1 MENDTQI
8 YKYATKEKYSEIN
21 QKRVI
26 KEKEAKQSKQIS
38 ISYSV
43 KVDYYE
49 YYDEYYDEYRGI
61 YYLIIPQEYLNDID
75 KLIKE
80 KNDIFSRG
88 KILRFSGENNFQFD
102 AVVESTEKD
111 PDNENIVYSY
121 LIPIKLKYRLYSE
134 KLIDEF
140 QVEER
145 NGDLTYERMLEA
157 INEFIEGNCCSKNIE
172 KYILGNSVING
183 YKEFPKIFNYKR
195 YYFNNIYNF
204 AKFTKYQEQ
213 EIYKIFYQEMSTI
226 NLKNRD
232 NRILCLIIYSIYQ
245 CRKNIGDKI
254 LICSS
259 SNSVA
264 DSISLDLLRMKE
276 HIKKLN
282 IIRIYA
288 KNQEIIKRNKRL
300 NKISLHRLIKKKYKR
315 KFNDRREKKEW
326 IIKQNDIV
334 ISTCVNSYNDDI
346 INFEFPFV
354 IIIDAN
360 NSSENEDLIP
370 ITLNA
375 KHVLLV
381 SYDGSDNGEINMY
394 KRMKYLY
401 PKNHCE
407 I

>member
-1 MENDTQI
+1 ML
-8 YKYATKEKYSEIN
+8 TKRQHHAWIVFLKYSRIN

-38 ISYSV
+38 ISYTV

-49 YYDEYYDEYRGI
+49 YYDEYYEEERGI
-61 YYLIIPQEYLNDID
+61 YYLIIPKEYLNDID

-121 LIPIKLKYRLYSE
+121 LIPIKEKYRYYSE

-226 NLKNRD
+226 NLKNWD
-232 NRILCLIIYSIYQ
+232 NKILCLIIYAIYQ
-245 CRKNIGDKI
+245 CRKNIRDKI

-276 HIKKLN
+276 KINKLN

-315 KFNDRREKKEW
+315 KFNDKREKKEW

-346 INFEFPFV
+346 INVEFPFV

>member
-38 ISYSV
+38 ISYTV

-88 KILRFSGENNFQFD
+88 KILRFSRGNNFQFD

-111 PDNENIVYSY
+111 PDNESIVYSY
-121 LIPIKLKYRLYSE
+121 LIPIKEKYRYYSE

-183 YKEFPKIFNYKR
+183 YKKFPKIFNYKR

-226 NLKNRD
+226 NLKNGD
-232 NRILCLIIYSIYQ
+232 NRILCLIIYAIYQ
-245 CRKNIGDKI
+245 CRKNIRDKI

-264 DSISLDLLRMKE
+264 DSISLDLLRMEE

>member
-38 ISYSV
+38 ISYTV

-49 YYDEYYDEYRGI
+49 YYDEYYEEERGI
-61 YYLIIPQEYLNDID
+61 YYLIIPKEYLNDID

-80 KNDIFSRG
+80 KNDIFSRV

-121 LIPIKLKYRLYSE
+121 LIPIKLKYRYYSE

-183 YKEFPKIFNYKR
+183 YKKFPKIFNYKR
-195 YYFNNIYNF
+195 HYFNNIYNF

-213 EIYKIFYQEMSTI
+213 EIDKIFYQEMSTI
-226 NLKNRD
+226 NLKNGD
-232 NRILCLIIYSIYQ
+232 NRILCLIIYAIYQ
-245 CRKNIGDKI
+245 CRKNIRDKI

-259 SNSVA
+259 SNSAA

-276 HIKKLN
+276 KINKLN

-315 KFNDRREKKEW
+315 KFNDKREKKEW

-381 SYDGSDNGEINMY
+381 SYDESDNGEINMY

>member
-38 ISYSV
+38 ISYTV

-49 YYDEYYDEYRGI
+49 YYDEYYEEERGI
-61 YYLIIPQEYLNDID
+61 YYLIIPKEYLNDID

-88 KILRFSGENNFQFD
+88 KILRFSRGNNFQFD

-111 PDNENIVYSY
+111 PDNESIVYSY
-121 LIPIKLKYRLYSE
+121 LIPIKEKYRYYSE

-245 CRKNIGDKI
+245 CRKNIRDKI

-346 INFEFPFV
+346 INFKFPFV

>member
-1 MENDTQI
+1 MENDSEI
-8 YKYATKEKYSEIN
+8 YKYRTKEKYSRMN
-21 QKRVI
+21 QKRVTQ
-26 KEKEAKQSKQIS
+26 EKEDKQSKQIS
-38 ISYSV
+38 ISYTV

-88 KILRFSGENNFQFD
+88 KILRFSRGNNFQFD
-102 AVVESTEKD
+102 VVVESTEKD
-111 PDNENIVYSY
+111 PDNESIVYSY
-121 LIPIKLKYRLYSE
+121 LIPIKEKYRYYSE

-264 DSISLDLLRMKE
+264 DSI
-276 HIKKLN
+276 
-282 IIRIYA
+282 
-288 KNQEIIKRNKRL
+288 
-300 NKISLHRLIKKKYKR
+300 
-315 KFNDRREKKEW
+315 
-326 IIKQNDIV
+326 
-334 ISTCVNSYNDDI
+334 
-346 INFEFPFV
+346 
-354 IIIDAN
+354 
-360 NSSENEDLIP
+360 
-370 ITLNA
+370 
-375 KHVLLV
+375 
-381 SYDGSDNGEINMY
+381 
-394 KRMKYLY
+394 
-401 PKNHCE
+401 
-407 I
+407 

>member
-1 MENDTQI
+1 MENDSEI
-8 YKYATKEKYSEIN
+8 YKYRTKEKYSRIN

-26 KEKEAKQSKQIS
+26 KEKETKQSKQIS
-38 ISYSV
+38 ISYTV

-61 YYLIIPQEYLNDID
+61 YYLIIPQEYLDDID

-88 KILRFSGENNFQFD
+88 KILRFSGGNNFQFD
-102 AVVESTEKD
+102 AVVESIEKD
-111 PDNENIVYSY
+111 PKNEKIVYSY
-121 LIPIKLKYRLYSE
+121 LIPIKEKYRYYSE

-183 YKEFPKIFNYKR
+183 YKEFNQIFNYKR

-213 EIYKIFYQEMSTI
+213 EIDKIFYQEMSTI
-226 NLKNRD
+226 NLKNGD
-232 NRILCLIIYSIYQ
+232 NRILCLIIYAIYQ
-245 CRKNIGDKI
+245 CRKNIRDKI

-276 HIKKLN
+276 KIDKLN

-315 KFNDRREKKEW
+315 KFYDRREKKEW

-346 INFEFPFV
+346 INFKFPFV

-381 SYDGSDNGEINMY
+381 SYDESDNGEINMY

-401 PKNHCE
+401 PNNHCE

>member
-1 MENDTQI
+1 M
-8 YKYATKEKYSEIN
+8 
-21 QKRVI
+21 
-26 KEKEAKQSKQIS
+26 
-38 ISYSV
+38 
-43 KVDYYE
+43 
-49 YYDEYYDEYRGI
+49 
-61 YYLIIPQEYLNDID
+61 
-75 KLIKE
+75 
-80 KNDIFSRG
+80 
-88 KILRFSGENNFQFD
+88 
-102 AVVESTEKD
+102 
-111 PDNENIVYSY
+111 
-121 LIPIKLKYRLYSE
+121 
-134 KLIDEF
+134 
-140 QVEER
+140 
-145 NGDLTYERMLEA
+145 
-157 INEFIEGNCCSKNIE
+157 
-172 KYILGNSVING
+172 GNSVING

-226 NLKNRD
+226 NLKNGD
-232 NRILCLIIYSIYQ
+232 NRILCLIIYAIYQ
-245 CRKNIGDKI
+245 CRKNIRDKI